1 MGTLSLPHISLR
13 TDYNLIPSLTALGM
27 GIAFTDSANLSGMCV
42 QPCAISEVRH
52 RALLTVN
59 EQGTVAAGVTS
70 VGVVPTSIQVP
81 QFTMSVDRPFVVA
94 IADRSTGAVLF
105 AGAVN
110 NPKG

>member
-1 MGTLSLPHISLR
+1 
-13 TDYNLIPSLTALGM
+13 
-27 GIAFTDSANLSGMCV
+27 
-42 QPCAISEVRH
+42 
-52 RALLTVN
+52 
-59 EQGTVAAGVTS
+59 
-70 VGVVPTSIQVP
+70 VVPTSVQVP